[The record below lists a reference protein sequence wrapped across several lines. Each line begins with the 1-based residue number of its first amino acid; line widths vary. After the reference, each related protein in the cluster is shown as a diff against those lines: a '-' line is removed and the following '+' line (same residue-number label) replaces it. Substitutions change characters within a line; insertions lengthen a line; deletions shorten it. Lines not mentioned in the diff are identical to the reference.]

1 MGVGCVDG
9 EAKCF
14 EGGGGVV
21 IRESLFELFSHVV
34 SGGVGDSFV
43 EVNDLPGE
51 SVEGGALFVG
61 FLEAG
66 SSGS

>member
-1 MGVGCVDG
+1 MGVGGVDG
-9 EAKCF
+9 EAECF
-14 EGGGGVV
+14 EGGGRVV
-21 IRESLFELFSHVV
+21 IGEILFEQFSHVV
-34 SGGVGDSFV
+34 GGGIGDSFV